1 MDVKMLPKIILT
13 LALGVLLQGTAL
25 ANAPTCVLMKFT
37 DDTRFDLI
45 ESGATL
51 ADMVMLQLVK
61 SKKFNLS
68 ETEVIPDDMEKMLY
82 EERAAE
88 FANAKMAMA
97 NGDYNTLFDGPG
109 FDEQYAQSIATARLG
124 QIVDPKLTAA
134 IGRQH
139 GAEYL
144 IQGSIINMGTGG
156 WWDENFETS
165 FTAVNYMS
173 EAVAMLGAT
182 NVMGF
187 LGPLGSMT
195 KVVGVTTTGI
205 GVQAEVRV
213 IKALTGEVVWQ
224 RKVTTISK
232 QTALDLAGIKVGAD
246 KLSSNLYY
254 KTMEKAAQ
262 MISAALIGDAE
273 KLYKL

>member
-1 MDVKMLPKIILT
+1 MLKKL
-13 LALGVLLQGTAL
+13 LMLLSLGIMLQCTAW
-25 ANAPTCVLMKFT
+25 AKTPVCVLMKFT

-51 ADMVMLQLVK
+51 ADMVMLRLVN
-61 SKKFNLS
+61 SGKFNLR

-88 FANAKMAMA
+88 FVHAKAAMV
-97 NGDYNTLFDGPG
+97 NGDYDTLFEGPG
-109 FDEQYAQSIATARLG
+109 FDEKYAQSMATARLG
-124 QIVDPKLTAA
+124 QIVDPKLTSA

-139 GAEYL
+139 GADYL
-144 IQGSIINMGTGG
+144 IQASIINMGTGG

-165 FTAVNYMS
+165 FTAINYVS
-173 EAVAMLGAT
+173 EAMAMMGAT

-195 KVVGVTTTGI
+195 KMVGVTTSGI
-205 GVQAEVRV
+205 GVQTEVRV
-213 IKALTGEVVWQ
+213 IEAVTGEVVWQ
-224 RKVTTISK
+224 RKVTAISK
-232 QTALDLAGIKVGAD
+232 QTAVELMGITVAGTD

-254 KTMEKAAQ
+254 KAMEKAAN
-262 MISAALIGDAE
+262 MISDALIGSADRLFG
-273 KLYKL
+273 KT